1 MPVFYVAKTIFQ
13 LPGWTIS
20 IIERTGK
27 SIMHSPALIAL
38 VRKILIQ
45 PGSSILYREGRD
57 MKMKK
62 VRKKVIATGTR
73 IFVWGKLCL
82 VCEKLAT

>member
-1 MPVFYVAKTIFQ
+1 MPVFYAAKTIFQ
-13 LPGWTIS
+13 LQGWTIS

-27 SIMHSPALIAL
+27 STMHSPALIAL
-38 VRKILIQ
+38 VTKILIQ
-45 PGSSILYREGRD
+45 PGSYILYREGRD
-57 MKMKK
+57 VQMKK
-62 VRKKVIATGTR
+62 VRKNVIATGTR